1 MITVSIVSHGQF
13 HLLKRV
19 VRQLIEIR
27 QIKKIIITINIPEK
41 LEFSKNNKIYIIKN
55 IYPKGFG
62 ENHNAAF
69 KHCKTDYFCVLNPDI
84 KLIKNPFKELLRVI
98 SNTSPLVSPLIINK
112 KYKVEDNARYFPT
125 PISIL
130 EKLFFNHKGVFKS
143 KNYLSNDKVFPEWIA
158 GMFMLFTKKIYKK
171 LNGFDENFFL
181 YYEDVDICCR
191 LKKLK
196 KKILVIKN
204 IKIIHDARRSSRKN
218 LKYFLIHLY
227 SMMLFF
233 YKHLGRYP
241 QNDK

>member
-19 VRQLIEIR
+19 VKQLIEIKK
-27 QIKKIIITINIPEK
+27 IKKIIITINIPEK
-41 LEFSKNNKIYIIKN
+41 LEFLENNKIDIIKN

-69 KHCKTDYFCVLNPDI
+69 KYCKTDYFCVLNPDI
-84 KLIKNPFKELLRVI
+84 KLIKNPFNELLKNI
-98 SNTSPLVSPLIINK
+98 SNSSPLVSPTIVNK
-112 KYKVEDNARYFPT
+112 EYEVEDNARYFPT
-125 PISIL
+125 PLSIL
-130 EKLFFNHKGVFKS
+130 KKLFFDDKGVYKS
-143 KNYLSNDKVFPEWIA
+143 RNFLPDNKIYPEWIA
-158 GMFMLFTKKIYKK
+158 GMFMLFTKKIFKK
-171 LNGFDENFFL
+171 LNGFDESFFL

-196 KKILVIKN
+196 KNMIVIKK

-227 SMMLFF
+227 SMVLFF
-233 YKHLGRYP
+233 YKYLGRYP
-241 QNDK
+241 RND

>member
-1 MITVSIVSHGQF
+1 MSIVSHGQS
-13 HLLKRV
+13 HLLRRV
-19 VRQLIEIR
+19 VRQLIKIKKV
-27 QIKKIIITINIPEK
+27 KKIIITINIPERMD
-41 LEFSKNNKIYIIKN
+41 FFKNNKVYLIKN

-62 ENHNAAF
+62 ENHNFAF
-69 KHCKTDYFCVLNPDI
+69 KYCKTDYFCVLNPDI
-84 KLIKNPFKELLRVI
+84 KLIKNPFNELLKFI
-98 SNTSPLVSPLIINK
+98 SNSSPLVSATIVNK
-112 KYKVEDNARYFPT
+112 KYEIEDNARYFPT
-125 PISIL
+125 PIFIL
-130 EKLFFNHKGVFKS
+130 KKLFFDQKGIYKS
-143 KNYLSNDKVFPEWIA
+143 QNNFFDDRIFPEWIA

-191 LKKLK
+191 LRKLNK
-196 KKILVIKN
+196 EILVVKN
-204 IKIIHDARRSSRKN
+204 TRIIHDARRSSRKN